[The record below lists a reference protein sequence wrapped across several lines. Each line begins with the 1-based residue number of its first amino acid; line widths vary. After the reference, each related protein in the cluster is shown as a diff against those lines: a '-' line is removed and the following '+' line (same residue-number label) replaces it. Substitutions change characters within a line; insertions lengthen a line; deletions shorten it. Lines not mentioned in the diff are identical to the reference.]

1 MKQLVIHPQTEQHI
15 LRFLEHPSHAL
26 LIVGPTG
33 SGKQSLAEHIAR
45 QLLSMDID
53 GDLGSYAFFTTVLP
67 EKDKTSIG
75 IEAIRGLQ
83 PLVKLKLP
91 ANSRAWRIIL
101 ISAAHTLTTEAQNA
115 LLKLLEEPPQQTIF
129 LLTAD
134 SLEKLLP
141 TIRSRTQQLTVTL
154 PTQAAISEHFMANGH
169 EKDAVRQAYMVSGGL
184 PGLTSAMLET
194 TGHPLEAAVKTAKEL
209 LRANQFERLCRVDE
223 LTKKKPETLQV
234 LFVLQHMAR
243 AAIAQSAQVTDGT
256 AIKRLKQ
263 WHRVQKAA
271 YEAEQAY
278 SVSAQ
283 AKLTLTNLMLSL

>member
-1 MKQLVIHPQTEQHI
+1 M
-15 LRFLEHPSHAL
+15 HADEKL
-26 LIVGPTG
+26 TDYGFYTQV
-33 SGKQSLAEHIAR
+33 
-45 QLLSMDID
+45 
-53 GDLGSYAFFTTVLP
+53 VP
-67 EKDKTSIG
+67 EKDKASIG
-75 IEAIRGLQ
+75 IEVIRELQ

-91 ANSRAWRIIL
+91 ANSRGWRIIL
-101 ISAAHTLTTEAQNA
+101 IGNAHTLTTEAQNA

-154 PTQAAISEHFMANGH
+154 PTQAAITKHFEDSGH
-169 EKDAVRQAYMVSGGL
+169 ESTAIRQAYMVSGGL
-184 PGLTSAMLET
+184 PGLTTAMLET
-194 TGHPLEAAVKTAKEL
+194 TGHPLEAAVQTAKEL

-223 LTKKKPETLQV
+223 LAKKKPETLQV

-243 AAIAQSAQVTDGT
+243 AAIAQGAQATDGT
-256 AIKRLKQ
+256 AIKRIKQ

-278 SVSAQ
+278 AVSAQ

>member
-1 MKQLVIHPQTEQHI
+1 
-15 LRFLEHPSHAL
+15 
-26 LIVGPTG
+26 
-33 SGKQSLAEHIAR
+33 
-45 QLLSMDID
+45 
-53 GDLGSYAFFTTVLP
+53 
-67 EKDKTSIG
+67 
-75 IEAIRGLQ
+75 
-83 PLVKLKLP
+83 
-91 ANSRAWRIIL
+91 
-101 ISAAHTLTTEAQNA
+101 
-115 LLKLLEEPPQQTIF
+115 
-129 LLTAD
+129 
-134 SLEKLLP
+134 
-141 TIRSRTQQLTVTL
+141 
-154 PTQAAISEHFMANGH
+154 
-169 EKDAVRQAYMVSGGL
+169 MVSGGL